1 MKIVSHTTIN
11 PVKREYLRQGVLRLC
26 LEADLS
32 FIEAEDHP
40 ADKLKG
46 AEIFLTYRFE
56 RDWWLVCNKMKW
68 IHIGG
73 AGVNHIAFP
82 ELVNSAVIVTNSRGI
97 HCRTMAEYVLSVM
110 LYFGQQLRLA
120 EEWKRHRQWQKAKQ
134 PMTLNS
140 FTLRGK
146 KVGIVGGGAVGA
158 AVRDLCLKMDMC
170 LFVLHRTRRTD
181 TPWNVRNGDF
191 SDLDE
196 LMQWADFVVIALPL
210 TQETA
215 GCIDRRRIGLM
226 KPGAILI
233 NLARGGLVDE
243 TALADAL
250 NEKKL
255 AGACLDVFQKEP
267 LPADSPLFDIP
278 NLLITPHI
286 SGNYVEYTID
296 VIDLFLDNL
305 QRYLQGKPLKN
316 VIDWKKGY

>member
-1 MKIVSHTTIN
+1 
-11 PVKREYLRQGVLRLC
+11 
-26 LEADLS
+26 
-32 FIEAEDHP
+32 
-40 ADKLKG
+40 
-46 AEIFLTYRFE
+46 
-56 RDWWLVCNKMKW
+56 
-68 IHIGG
+68 
-73 AGVNHIAFP
+73 
-82 ELVNSAVIVTNSRGI
+82 
-97 HCRTMAEYVLSVM
+97 
-110 LYFGQQLRLA
+110 
-120 EEWKRHRQWQKAKQ
+120 
-134 PMTLNS
+134 
-140 FTLRGK
+140 
-146 KVGIVGGGAVGA
+146 
-158 AVRDLCLKMDMC
+158 
-170 LFVLHRTRRTD
+170 
-181 TPWNVRNGDF
+181 
-191 SDLDE
+191 
-196 LMQWADFVVIALPL
+196 
-210 TQETA
+210 
-215 GCIDRRRIGLM
+215 M